1 MVTYVLLCYMLQVVT
16 VILVLY
22 YIMGDNCGYLCYISG
37 YYSFIIVM
45 QGYQDTL
52 GTGGEV

>member
-1 MVTYVLLCYMLQVVT
+1 MLLVVT
-16 VILVLY
+16 VILVLD
-22 YIMGDNCGYLCYISG
+22 YIMGDNCGYLRYISG
-37 YYSFIIVM
+37 YLSFIIAM

>member
-1 MVTYVLLCYMLQVVT
+1 MVTYVLLCYLLQVVT

>member
-1 MVTYVLLCYMLQVVT
+1 MICLIAVTF
-16 VILVLY
+16 VILYHGWLGYILLVLY
-22 YIMGDNCGYLCYISG
+22 YIMGGYLSYI
-37 YYSFIIVM
+37 IAM